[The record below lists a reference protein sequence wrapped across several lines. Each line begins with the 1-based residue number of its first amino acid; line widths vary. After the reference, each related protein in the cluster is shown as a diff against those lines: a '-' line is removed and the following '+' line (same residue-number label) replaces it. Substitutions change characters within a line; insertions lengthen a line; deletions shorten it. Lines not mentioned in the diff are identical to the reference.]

1 MNDTNTNTYKGNALD
16 HVPVLEPLDEYNG
29 AMVTLPLAKLLQIVE
44 ERAQARTMNDEW
56 ATKYWLLHAEKE
68 TLKKQLEEMRR
79 EL

>member
-1 MNDTNTNTYKGNALD
+1 MNDTNTNEIIQT
-16 HVPVLEPLDEYNG
+16 VDEYNG
-29 AMVTLPLAKLLQIVE
+29 AMVTLPLSKLLQIVE

>member
-1 MNDTNTNTYKGNALD
+1 MNDTNTNITQT
-16 HVPVLEPLDEYNG
+16 VDEYGG
-29 AMVTLPLAKLLQIVE
+29 ATVTLPLSKLLTLVE